1 MNPPDIDALC
11 HDEHKPSFSG
21 WQGSMNREP
30 NAQLISVMDEAK
42 VSNKGLAKRMRDL
55 AQQRG
60 TDLGTTHVAVQR
72 WRSGSGI
79 QTRTAAIM
87 ADALSAKLG
96 RRVAAADLGFAD
108 QSEQITPLDVSY
120 QQSLPDALTML
131 DSLAQERPE
140 SATGD
145 GLIVADGDLSAAV
158 LSWMIARPD
167 GVQPDRPASQRVG
180 MRDVRAVRTAADMF
194 MRLDFL
200 YGGGHGHKALRH
212 YFRHEVLP
220 LLSASYS
227 EKVGNALF
235 GAAAEISQLLAWT
248 AYDTG
253 NHQLSHRYLVSTLRL
268 TKVVD
273 DRMFGARILSNLSH
287 QANYLGNHAQAIQ
300 LARAGV
306 EGAHGKATPRAMA
319 LFSAMEAR
327 ALSNAGDPI
336 GAGRAMN
343 EAERSFERA
352 DIAEDPEWL
361 GYFDDAELM
370 GEFCHCFRDLRQRR
384 EAVTHAQRA
393 VDNTDPQYARTLGFC
408 RMVLAQSQLLNGELE
423 AAVTTASLAVDGGDT
438 LQSARFQRYVTDFQR
453 EVSDHSTNPTVAV
466 FNEKVRD
473 AVARLDDD

>member
-1 MNPPDIDALC
+1 
-11 HDEHKPSFSG
+11 
-21 WQGSMNREP
+21 MNREP
-30 NAQLISVMDEAK
+30 NAQLISAMDEAQ

-60 TDLGTTHVAVQR
+60 IELGTTHIAVQR

-79 QTRTAAIM
+79 QPQTATIM
-87 ADALSAKLG
+87 ADALSSKLR
-96 RRVAAADLGFAD
+96 RRVTAADLGFFS
-108 QSEQITPLDVSY
+108 QSAPSRSMQVSY

-131 DSLAQERPE
+131 DGLAQERPE
-140 SATGD
+140 ATDGD
-145 GLIVADGDLSAAV
+145 GLVVADGDLSAAV
-158 LSWMIARPD
+158 LSWMVARPD
-167 GVQPDRPASQRVG
+167 GVQADRPASQRVG

-220 LLSASYS
+220 LLGASYS
-227 EKVGNALF
+227 EKVGNSLF
-235 GAAAEISQLLAWT
+235 EAAAEIAQLLAWT
-248 AYDTG
+248 AYDSG
-253 NHQLSHRYLVSTLRL
+253 NHGLSHRYLLSTLRL
-268 TKVVD
+268 TKVID

-306 EGAHGKATPRAMA
+306 EGAHGRATPRAMA

-352 DIAEDPEWL
+352 DTGEDPEWL
-361 GYFDDAELM
+361 SYFDSAELM
-370 GEFCHCFRDLRQRR
+370 GEFCHCFRDLKQRR
-384 EAVTHAQRA
+384 EAVVHAQRA
-393 VDNTDPQYARTLGFC
+393 VNNTDPQYARTLGFC
-408 RMVLAQSQLLNGELE
+408 RMVLAQSHLLTGELE

-438 LQSARFQRYVTDFQR
+438 LQSARFQRYVNDFQR
-453 EVSDHSTNPTVAV
+453 EVSEHSANATVAA
-466 FNEKVRD
+466 FNDKVRE
-473 AVARLDDD
+473 AVARLEDE